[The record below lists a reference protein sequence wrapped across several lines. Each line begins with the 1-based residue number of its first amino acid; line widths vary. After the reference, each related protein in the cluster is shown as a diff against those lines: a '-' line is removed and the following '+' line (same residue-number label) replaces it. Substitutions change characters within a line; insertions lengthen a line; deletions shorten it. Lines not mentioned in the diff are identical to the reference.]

1 MSINNFEKF
10 EKRRVLN
17 TYFSLVLS
25 ISLVLFF
32 LGCLSVLLINSK
44 KISNHFKE
52 QIAITMYLTES
63 IKPFEIKQ
71 LENDPADCD
80 YIVIEQQV
88 FKKLANGEY
97 IYELRILSKEDLLFD
112 LKLFLGL

>member
-10 EKRRVLN
+10 EKKKSPKYLFF
-17 TYFSLVLS
+17 FSFEY
-25 ISLVLFF
+25 ISSSF

-71 LENDPADCD
+71 LE
-80 YIVIEQQV
+80 
-88 FKKLANGEY
+88 K
-97 IYELRILSKEDLLFD
+97 
-112 LKLFLGL
+112 

>member
-32 LGCLSVLLINSK
+32 IGSLSILLINSK
-44 KISNHFKE
+44 KISDHFKE
-52 QIAITMYLTES
+52 QVAITIYLSES

-71 LENDPADCD
+71 LENSLLLKK
-80 YIVIEQQV
+80 ET
-88 FKKLANGEY
+88 KKLSMY
-97 IYELRILSKEDLLFD
+97 QKKTQLLI
-112 LKLFLGL
+112 